1 MMEGHGKGNGVPC
14 ITVGD
19 RKKDEVRYLKD
30 FIMDG
35 GCQHIE

>member
-1 MMEGHGKGNGVPC
+1 MEGHGKGKGVPC

-19 RKKDEVRYLKD
+19 REKDEVMYLKD

-35 GCQHIE
+35 DCQYTE